1 MGHQPTKSVED
12 KTRIV
17 LAVLRGEVSIAEAAR
32 REGTSAVSISKWRDQ
47 FLAGGQGALEAGGR
61 SGPSGREQQL
71 AAEIEQLNTALGEA
85 HMELRLWK
93 EGGSLYGASTNSTSS
108 ARRRT

>member
-1 MGHQPTKSVED
+1 MGHQSQKSVED

-32 REGTSAVSISKWRDQ
+32 REGTSTVSISKWRDQ
-47 FLAGGQGALEAGGR
+47 FLAGGKEALEAGGR
-61 SGPSGREQQL
+61 SGPTTREQQL
-71 AAEIEQLNTALGEA
+71 AAEVEQLNAALGEA

-93 EGGSLYGASTNSTSS
+93 KGGSLYGGSGSS
-108 ARRRT
+108 KRSGGRPG

>member
-1 MGHQPTKSVED
+1 MAQPPVKSVED

-32 REGTSAVSISKWRDQ
+32 RESTSQVSISKWRDL
-47 FLAGGQGALEAGGR
+47 FFAGGLRALEQGAR
-61 SGPSGREQQL
+61 HGPSTREQQM
-71 AAEIEQLNTALGEA
+71 AVEIEDLNTALGEA

-93 EGGSLYGASTNSTSS
+93 KGGSLFSVGPILKKNG
-108 ARRRT
+108 

>member
-1 MGHQPTKSVED
+1 MGRPPVKSVED

-17 LAVLRGEVSIAEAAR
+17 LAVLRGEVSIVSAAR
-32 REGTSAVSISKWRDQ
+32 REGVSATSIAKWRDA
-47 FLAGGQGALEAGGR
+47 FVEAGQAAVAAGGR
-61 SGPSGREQQL
+61 RSPSGREQQL

-93 EGGSLYGASTNSTSS
+93 KGGSLHGAWTGSTGSG
-108 ARRRT
+108 ARPR